1 MPLYSFA
8 MHPLDGAN
16 ERVNG
21 ARERLDELKPH
32 VQAFRVEKRSSITYD
47 RRPETIILNGQQKRV
62 VIGTASTRIFPAP
75 LKLSRLIGEV
85 IQHLRTALDYL
96 VYELT
101 RYDAKSIIEHT
112 QFPVAD
118 CEKTFKQLLSRY
130 RLKGNLSPEHIA
142 TIERL
147 QPYKGCN
154 WTKWLAEFSNPD
166 KHKALTAVA
175 SPVTFSPSPGSTEA
189 ILADKKMDMEGDITI
204 RITFSDG
211 TPVVEGLEQL
221 VSQVTKTLIDFNSE
235 FK

>member
-1 MPLYSFA
+1 

-32 VQAFRVEKRSSITYD
+32 VQAFRAEKRSSITYD

-62 VIGTASTRIFPAP
+62 VMGTASTRIFPAP

-85 IQHLRTALDYL
+85 IQHLRSALEYL
-96 VYELT
+96 VYALT
-101 RYDAKSIIEHT
+101 CYDAKSIIERT

-118 CEKTFKQLLSRY
+118 CEKAFEKLLGRY
-130 RLKGNLSPEHIA
+130 HLKGNLHPEHIA
-142 TIERL
+142 MIERL
-147 QPYKGCN
+147 QPYMGCN

-166 KHKALTAVA
+166 KHKTLTAVA

-189 ILADKKMDMEGDITI
+189 ILADKKVNMEGDIAI

-211 TPVVEGLEQL
+211 TPVIEGLEQL
-221 VSQVTKTLIDFNSE
+221 VSQVAETLNAFNSE